1 MLTQRTMKMG
11 VDVGTDL
18 KVCPYSV
25 VFGGDFQVKGGE
37 GYKYDG
43 QLQL

>member
-25 VFGGDFQVKGGE
+25 VFRGIGGS
-37 GYKYDG
+37 
-43 QLQL
+43 